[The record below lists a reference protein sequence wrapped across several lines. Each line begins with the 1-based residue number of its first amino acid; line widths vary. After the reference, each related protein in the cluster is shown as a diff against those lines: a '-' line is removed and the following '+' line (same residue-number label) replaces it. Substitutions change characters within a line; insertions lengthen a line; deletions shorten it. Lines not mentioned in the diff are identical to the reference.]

1 MSNWLDCLKNENTK
15 LKKEAKTLR
24 DNLKLVK
31 EYNYLKRKKEILLSR
46 VSYGSS
52 NDFSDRPTETS
63 QTHRKAKSST
73 RDKENLR
80 SKNINSAKGKTFKLK
95 VCQDCISKILEC
107 PKERLLVNE
116 LYKPRVNSRA
126 KGIKDNSVDV
136 VVFKEQERNLLE
148 SFESYYQSE
157 EENIDK
163 NGKCELD
170 YILYK
175 SNHIRGSR
183 REQRSK
189 GSLTQMFTESN
200 QTELAT
206 RCTRTEASARSLK
219 NSSLKSQSL
228 HPSEPTKIL
237 RSLFSQRKNPCK
249 TCDFLLNQ
257 GNKTTLCSK
266 HSIQP

>member
-1 MSNWLDCLKNENTK
+1 MSNWLECLKNENTK

-31 EYNYLKRKKEILLSR
+31 EYNYLKRKKELLLSR

-52 NDFSDRPTETS
+52 NDFSNRPTETS
-63 QTHRKAKSST
+63 QTHRKTKSST
-73 RDKENLR
+73 RDKENLV
-80 SKNINSAKGKTFKLK
+80 SKSTKSTKGKSFNLK
-95 VCQDCISKILEC
+95 VCEDCISKIFEC
-107 PKERLLVNE
+107 PKERLLLNG
-116 LYKPRVNSRA
+116 LYKPRTSSRA
-126 KGIKDNSVDV
+126 EGIKDNNVDV
-136 VVFKEQERNLLE
+136 AVFKEQERDLLE

-189 GSLTQMFTESN
+189 ESLTQMFTESN
-200 QTELAT
+200 HGELPA
-206 RCTRTEASARSLK
+206 RCTRTEVSTRSLK
-219 NSSLKSQSL
+219 NPSLKSQSL
-228 HPSEPTKIL
+228 HPTKPTKLL

-249 TCDFLLNQ
+249 TCDFLLSQ
-257 GNKTTLCSK
+257 GYKTTLCSK
-266 HSIQP
+266 HAIQP